1 MIGSQPCLLRQ
12 LSRTD
17 GECPNFTCHGVL
29 HVLRVSVVKWF
40 SALLS
45 PRRHGEHRECT
56 GLCFDTHQPECYL
69 DRSVTSLQF
78 IAASTLLSI
87 EQLIPQLVIYM
98 VVLLLA
104 ISAHEAA
111 HAWMSYKFGD
121 DTARLL
127 GRITLNPVAHIDP
140 IGTLL
145 IPIAAFIFGSMGGPV
160 ARIPLIGWGK
170 PTPVNPL
177 RWRNKDLANVMVS
190 AAGIMANLFL
200 AICAFIIIK
209 VLLMTGTFSS
219 IPESFQEPVT
229 IFLQYLLIMNVSLAV
244 FNLLPFPPMDGSKI
258 LETFLP
264 ASAQPV
270 LALMERY

>member
-1 MIGSQPCLLRQ
+1 
-12 LSRTD
+12 
-17 GECPNFTCHGVL
+17 
-29 HVLRVSVVKWF
+29 
-40 SALLS
+40 
-45 PRRHGEHRECT
+45 
-56 GLCFDTHQPECYL
+56 
-69 DRSVTSLQF
+69 
-78 IAASTLLSI
+78 
-87 EQLIPQLVIYM
+87 M

-127 GRITLNPVAHIDP
+127 GRITLNPVAHTDP

-145 IPIAAFIFGSMGGPV
+145 IPIVMFIFGSVGSS
-160 ARIPLIGWGK
+160 IPLIGWGK

-190 AAGIMANLFL
+190 IAGILANIFI
-200 AICAFIIIK
+200 ASIAFVILKFI
-209 VLLMTGTFSS
+209 LMSGPG
-219 IPESFQEPVT
+219 ILPESVQEPVFL
-229 IFLQYLLIMNVSLAV
+229 FLQYLLFMNISLAV
-244 FNLLPFPPMDGSKI
+244 FNLLPFPPLDGSKV

-270 LALMERY
+270 LEILEQYGYIIMMILIYVGFIRAIISPVMEFVRYLLFLGV